1 MVQHPQNQYPFM
13 IKTQNKVVTEEIY
26 FNIIKAI
33 YGKSTANIIFN
44 EEKLKAFPFRLGIRQ
59 GCPFSLLWFNTIL
72 EVLAT
77 TVRQGKEI
85 KGIPTGKEEVN
96 HYYLQILLFTG
107 NLKESTKKLLEI
119 IH

>member
-1 MVQHPQNQYPFM
+1 M

-59 GCPFSLLWFNTIL
+59 GCPFSLL
-72 EVLAT
+72 
-77 TVRQGKEI
+77 
-85 KGIPTGKEEVN
+85 
-96 HYYLQILLFTG
+96 
-107 NLKESTKKLLEI
+107 
-119 IH
+119 